1 MHALIPATL
10 LGLALLL
17 AWPLVPLAILWYA
30 MYLHF
35 SPKEPT

>member
-17 AWPLVPLAILWYA
+17 AWPLIPLAEISA
-30 MYLHF
+30 
-35 SPKEPT
+35 S